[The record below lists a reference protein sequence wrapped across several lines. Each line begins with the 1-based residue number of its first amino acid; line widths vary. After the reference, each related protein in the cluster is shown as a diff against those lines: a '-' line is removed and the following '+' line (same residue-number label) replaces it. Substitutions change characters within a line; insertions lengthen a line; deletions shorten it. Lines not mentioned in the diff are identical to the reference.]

1 MRGAVSGPAW
11 LRGLPPGVG
20 RCVRAH
26 LPLRPARARGTAQ
39 AASLPQRSLPIN
51 TQTSGL
57 WLMTKQKTGRLS
69 ERPSAAAHKARP
81 QPGVQDSEPT
91 RQGEVWLCARFSRTL
106 SMHACAFLSR
116 TMSGRPLLGESKD
129 AVIRLETSWPGVP
142 SAAFRSS
149 WNPGEHHPSA
159 HRIKTKGRLLTGSDL
174 RRKMCGGTA
183 GSDLLGFHLSSVK
196 GTWEECRAQD
206 PVSQNAGRAKQQH
219 AGLWAPRLGG
229 RGEELQRLRGG
240 PWGKGSGEGPQG
252 APGAK
257 PPPLPLGQGTRAPQ
271 ASGAGPPGIP
281 GGAGRRRLPSVRL
294 RLASL
299 AAARRRASGGT
310 DCVCVA
316 EKRLGFGR
324 SLPLGRLNPAPSPI
338 CPSRGPRIPGCR
350 QPASSPA
357 AGRATGG
364 EGKWGGGAPPGHGK
378 VRG

>member
-1 MRGAVSGPAW
+1 
-11 LRGLPPGVG
+11 
-20 RCVRAH
+20 
-26 LPLRPARARGTAQ
+26 
-39 AASLPQRSLPIN
+39 
-51 TQTSGL
+51 
-57 WLMTKQKTGRLS
+57 
-69 ERPSAAAHKARP
+69 
-81 QPGVQDSEPT
+81 
-91 RQGEVWLCARFSRTL
+91 
-106 SMHACAFLSR
+106 
-116 TMSGRPLLGESKD
+116 
-129 AVIRLETSWPGVP
+129 
-142 SAAFRSS
+142 
-149 WNPGEHHPSA
+149 
-159 HRIKTKGRLLTGSDL
+159 
-174 RRKMCGGTA
+174 MCGGTA

-240 PWGKGSGEGPQG
+240 PWGEGSGEGPRG

-316 EKRLGFGR
+316 EKRPGFGR

-350 QPASSPA
+350 QLAEPRGAE
-357 AGRATGG
+357 GNGGG
-364 EGKWGGGAPPGHGK
+364 EEPHQGTGKCEGGQHRRGEPRAEHGLISSSRPGREGGGAAGNRGAWAPPQGLRSRDDRP
-378 VRG
+378 V

>member
-1 MRGAVSGPAW
+1 MAPRAATSWASTSPRSRALGRS
-11 LRGLPPGVG
+11 VG
-20 RCVRAH
+20 RRIRCHRTRA
-26 LPLRPARARGTAQ
+26 G
-39 AASLPQRSLPIN
+39 RS
-51 TQTSGL
+51 S
-57 WLMTKQKTGRLS
+57 S
-69 ERPSAAAHKARP
+69 
-81 QPGVQDSEPT
+81 
-91 RQGEVWLCARFSRTL
+91 TL
-106 SMHACAFLSR
+106 A
-116 TMSGRPLLGESKD
+116 SGRHG
-129 AVIRLETSWPGVP
+129 W
-142 SAAFRSS
+142 
-149 WNPGEHHPSA
+149 
-159 HRIKTKGRLLTGSDL
+159 
-174 RRKMCGGTA
+174 
-183 GSDLLGFHLSSVK
+183 
-196 GTWEECRAQD
+196 
-206 PVSQNAGRAKQQH
+206 
-219 AGLWAPRLGG
+219 GG

-240 PWGKGSGEGPQG
+240 PWGEGSGEGPRG

-316 EKRLGFGR
+316 EKRPGFGR

-364 EGKWGGGAPPGHGK
+364 GGKWGGGGAPPGHGK
-378 VRG
+378 VRGWATPQGGTAR